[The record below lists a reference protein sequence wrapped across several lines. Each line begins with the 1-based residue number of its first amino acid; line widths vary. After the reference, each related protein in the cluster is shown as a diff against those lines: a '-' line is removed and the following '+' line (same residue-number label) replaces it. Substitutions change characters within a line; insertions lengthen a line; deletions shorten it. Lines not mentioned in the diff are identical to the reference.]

1 MNGEMRFQKNVANNW
16 SPQFNKLSQLN
27 QLIKRSNL
35 LGGDLKVT
43 NFGGGNTSSKIIQKD
58 PITKKNETI
67 LYVKGSGGDLGSIK
81 EDGFA
86 SLYLDKLNGLKNI
99 YRGFNFED
107 EMVGYYPMCTFNNNP
122 RAASIDTPLHA
133 YVPYPEVDHTHPDSI
148 IALATMKN
156 GKDIVNK
163 VYQGKLGWLN
173 WQRPGFDLGLKMEK
187 LIQSNPSIIGI
198 VLGHHGLFTWGNDS
212 QSCYSN
218 SIALIK
224 RAQTYLNNSIK
235 KYSFGKPQ
243 FKKKSIP
250 DFEIK
255 LISTIRG
262 HLSKENSKILH
273 VDQSDITLEFVNSSN
288 LKKVAAVGTSCPDH
302 FLRTKRLPLVLPSL
316 SDLQKNEGKISEII
330 EKNLDKYKEA
340 YTKYYNKNKSK
351 GSPNLRDPYPVIVLI
366 PEYGMMSFAKNK
378 STARVASEFF
388 CNAINVMKGAE
399 GISNYTGLT
408 EKEAFRIEYWDLEEA
423 KLKRMPPEKEL
434 AGKVALITGAAGGIG
449 SATALKFLKEGC
461 CVVLTDIDKKALQ
474 NKHEEFS
481 NQFGKDVVRSYVMD
495 VTKEQDVKK
504 AVSESTKEFGGIDIL
519 VANAGFASAALF
531 EKTSTK
537 LWDKNMDILSKGCF
551 IISREVY
558 QNMITQNKGGSIIFV
573 SSKNSLNASKG
584 ASAYAVAKS
593 SILHLS
599 RSIALEGAE
608 FKIRSNVVNPDAVI
622 QNSKIWDGEWKKQR
636 AEGNKISVGNIEEF
650 YKNRSLLKESI
661 LPEDIAEGIYFF
673 ASSKSK
679 KSTGNIINVDG
690 GNITSFTR

>member
-1 MNGEMRFQKNVANNW
+1 MRFQKNVVNSW
-16 SPQFNKLSQLN
+16 SPQYNKLSKLN

-35 LGGDLKVT
+35 LGEDLKVT

-107 EMVGYYPMCTFNNNP
+107 EMVDYYPMCTFNNNP

-156 GKDIVNK
+156 GRDVVKK
-163 VYQGKLGWLN
+163 VYQGKLGWLD

-187 LIQSNPSIIGI
+187 LIQANPTIIGI
-198 VLGHHGLFTWGNDS
+198 VLGHHGLFTWGQDS
-212 QSCYSN
+212 QSCYSS

-224 RAQTYLNNSIK
+224 KAQTYLNDSIK
-235 KYSFGKPQ
+235 KYSFGKPK

-250 DFEIK
+250 DFESK

-273 VDQSDITLEFVNSSN
+273 IDQSDITLEFVNSTN
-288 LKKVAAVGTSCPDH
+288 LNKVAGVGTSCPDH

-316 SDLQKNEGKISEII
+316 TELEKNEKKISDII
-330 EKNLDKYKEA
+330 EKNLDKYREA
-340 YTKYYNKNKSK
+340 YTKYYNRNKSK

-378 STARVASEFF
+378 PTARVASEFF

-399 GISNYTGLT
+399 GISTYTGLT
-408 EKEAFRIEYWDLEEA
+408 EREAFRIEYWDLEEA

-474 NKHEEFS
+474 SKHEEFS
-481 NQFGKDVVRSYVMD
+481 TQFGKDVVRSYLMD

-551 IISREVY
+551 IVSREVY
-558 QNMITQNKGGSIIFV
+558 QNMISQNKGGSIIFV

-599 RSIALEGAE
+599 RSIALEGAQY
-608 FKIRSNVVNPDAVI
+608 KIRSNVVNPDAVI

-636 AEGNKISVGNIEEF
+636 AEGNKISINNIEEF